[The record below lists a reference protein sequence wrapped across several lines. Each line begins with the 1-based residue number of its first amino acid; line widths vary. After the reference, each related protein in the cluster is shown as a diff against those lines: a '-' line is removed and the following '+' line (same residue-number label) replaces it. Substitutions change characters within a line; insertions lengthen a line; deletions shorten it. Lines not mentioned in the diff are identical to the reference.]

1 MRILD
6 FLNSNSDWESILS
19 QEPYHIDVARDGE
32 YIILKYSQIKS
43 DFSNELVRQ
52 CRGSIFKQ
60 VDGKFE
66 CVCMP
71 FYKFGNHGESY
82 ADNIDWSTASVLEKL
97 DGSLIKLWYDNGA
110 WHWSTNNTIDARKAG
125 IRAGKH
131 SRFHSLVM
139 EALNGDES
147 FLDVIDKQSCYMF
160 ELISPF
166 NRIIAEYKETK
177 LALIG
182 ARNMTTMQ
190 EYSQE
195 DLEKLYE
202 HKLKNTKARFIL
214 PKRYKLNSLDDC
226 LEATKS
232 MSTNEEGFVVVDKN
246 FNRVKIKSTAW
257 LAAAKIKNNGVISA
271 ERVVQMMSDG
281 VLDDFKA
288 YCPEHTDYIDTF
300 ISRFNKLEEM
310 LAESLVKHKENLLM
324 DRKNFAQAIKS
335 EPKVVQS
342 FLFLRHDGLNI
353 AVRKYLGSIRP
364 KRLAEI
370 IEDIA

>member
-19 QEPYHIDVARDGE
+19 QEPYHIDIARDGE

-43 DFSNELVRQ
+43 DFNNSLVRQ

-71 FYKFGNHGESY
+71 FYKFGNYGESY

-139 EALNGDES
+139 EALNGDKS

-160 ELISPF
+160 ELISHLTESYQ
-166 NRIIAEYKETK
+166 NIKI
-177 LALIG
+177 
-182 ARNMTTMQ
+182 Q
-190 EYSQE
+190 
-195 DLEKLYE
+195 
-202 HKLKNTKARFIL
+202 
-214 PKRYKLNSLDDC
+214 SL
-226 LEATKS
+226 
-232 MSTNEEGFVVVDKN
+232 
-246 FNRVKIKSTAW
+246 
-257 LAAAKIKNNGVISA
+257 
-271 ERVVQMMSDG
+271 
-281 VLDDFKA
+281 
-288 YCPEHTDYIDTF
+288 H
-300 ISRFNKLEEM
+300 
-310 LAESLVKHKENLLM
+310 
-324 DRKNFAQAIKS
+324 
-335 EPKVVQS
+335 
-342 FLFLRHDGLNI
+342 
-353 AVRKYLGSIRP
+353 
-364 KRLAEI
+364 
-370 IEDIA
+370 